1 MQESF
6 FVQEEIARENILPIE
21 LLEEVAGRNS
31 NFAKWLV
38 RMLRF
43 PFGEFF
49 ASFGEILKI
58 QGLKSGN
65 EFRHVAERWTGGIGI
80 RPSVADGRREEQ
92 QGHHA
97 MASPTHLSFSS
108 EKARQEARFAV
119 HRRAIVRIGKQH
131 AHFGRE
137 ALRQYSGMRHSSNG
151 RGDPRHVNQRKRKHF
166 RKNRSIIG
174 MPDVAKWSRGHHAE
188 ARGIHDLNVPVFP
201 QRAYTH
207 QRTALAAKKTAN
219 IGAAS
224 HGIKGRRRRTTSSAA
239 PS

>member
-21 LLEEVAGRNS
+21 LLEEVAGRNG

-49 ASFGEILKI
+49 AGFGEILKI

-65 EFRHVAERWTGGIGI
+65 EFRHVAERWTGSIGI

-92 QGHHA
+92 QGRHA

-119 HRRAIVRIGKQH
+119 HRRAIVRIGKEH
-131 AHFGRE
+131 ALFGRE
-137 ALRQYSGMRHSSNG
+137 ALRQAE
-151 RGDPRHVNQRKRKHF
+151 PRC
-166 RKNRSIIG
+166 
-174 MPDVAKWSRGHHAE
+174 A
-188 ARGIHDLNVPVFP
+188 
-201 QRAYTH
+201 
-207 QRTALAAKKTAN
+207 
-219 IGAAS
+219 
-224 HGIKGRRRRTTSSAA
+224 AA
-239 PS
+239 PSSGISAHQFSPRHGRPFPSDAAWRYATRPDVVTLRRKANREKQ